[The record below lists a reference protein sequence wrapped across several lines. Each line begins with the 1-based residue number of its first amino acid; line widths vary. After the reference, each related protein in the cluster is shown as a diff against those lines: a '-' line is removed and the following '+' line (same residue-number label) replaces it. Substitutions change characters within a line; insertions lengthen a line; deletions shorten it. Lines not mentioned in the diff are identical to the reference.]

1 VLGNFGSIMTGVE
14 SAINLAGQAFRT
26 FAGFAM
32 EGLEAVASY
41 ERLSLALTTL
51 NASQLLQ
58 AGAAKDMAS
67 AMDVSAVKAEE
78 LLGWMQD
85 LAIHSPF
92 TLDGVAQAFRL
103 AMAYGFTADE
113 AQRLTQAFID
123 FSAGTGAS
131 EYNMQLIARAM
142 GQISTA
148 GKLMGQDM
156 LQLTSAGLPVAQ
168 ILAEAFGVSTE
179 EIIKMRE
186 DGLLPA
192 AEVIEALTVY
202 METNFKGAADNFSS
216 SWAGL
221 MGTFE
226 DLKQMGLRE
235 FFGGLF
241 DVLQPLAVEL
251 SEWLQGEGLDK
262 LREWGDM
269 LGQFTQTAI
278 NQIPVVIAKIEELK
292 AAFDTGGVPALFDA
306 LFGKIDEQVIIDW
319 LDTVDA
325 QLATA
330 VEFHDWTSS
339 GDAFGAALA
348 QFIQGDGLQ
357 SADSELIP
365 ALTDAL
371 NRWLLGAVGAASWD
385 QWAAAAGANLSNAL
399 NEFFRIDEIANAWEE
414 IWSDVRHGMM
424 LGLNF
429 DSMKFNIKNFID
441 NVIAY
446 FKQLLGIASPSTVF
460 MEIGRN
466 IVLGLMSGILSMFPS
481 LTSVVSTLF
490 NLLTGGNSGRTGGA
504 TGDATGLLGGGSGTI
519 GGGGT
524 SGVLA
529 GGTVTNIY
537 NFYGTTYVSGAGPAG
552 TYDCAPTISSG
563 GMIPAGV
570 R

>member
-1 VLGNFGSIMTGVE
+1 
-14 SAINLAGQAFRT
+14 
-26 FAGFAM
+26 
-32 EGLEAVASY
+32 
-41 ERLSLALTTL
+41 
-51 NASQLLQ
+51 
-58 AGAAKDMAS
+58 
-67 AMDVSAVKAEE
+67 
-78 LLGWMQD
+78 
-85 LAIHSPF
+85 
-92 TLDGVAQAFRL
+92 
-103 AMAYGFTADE
+103 
-113 AQRLTQAFID
+113 
-123 FSAGTGAS
+123 
-131 EYNMQLIARAM
+131 
-142 GQISTA
+142 
-148 GKLMGQDM
+148 
-156 LQLTSAGLPVAQ
+156 
-168 ILAEAFGVSTE
+168 
-179 EIIKMRE
+179 
-186 DGLLPA
+186 
-192 AEVIEALTVY
+192 
-202 METNFKGAADNFSS
+202 
-216 SWAGL
+216 
-221 MGTFE
+221 
-226 DLKQMGLRE
+226 
-235 FFGGLF
+235 
-241 DVLQPLAVEL
+241 LQPLAVEL

>member
-202 METNFKGAADNFSS
+202 METNFKGAADNFGSS
-216 SWAGL
+216 SAGYS
-221 MGTFE
+221 TFCN
-226 DLKQMGLRE
+226 
-235 FFGGLF
+235 
-241 DVLQPLAVEL
+241 L
-251 SEWLQGEGLDK
+251 SRLSYLNGSRARG
-262 LREWGDM
+262 
-269 LGQFTQTAI
+269 
-278 NQIPVVIAKIEELK
+278 
-292 AAFDTGGVPALFDA
+292 
-306 LFGKIDEQVIIDW
+306 
-319 LDTVDA
+319 
-325 QLATA
+325 
-330 VEFHDWTSS
+330 WTSCES
-339 GDAFGAALA
+339 GAICWGSLHK
-348 QFIQGDGLQ
+348 QQ
-357 SADSELIP
+357 LIKSLLSSRRSKNSKRH
-365 ALTDAL
+365 LTL
-371 NRWLLGAVGAASWD
+371 EASR
-385 QWAAAAGANLSNAL
+385 L
-399 NEFFRIDEIANAWEE
+399 
-414 IWSDVRHGMM
+414 
-424 LGLNF
+424 
-429 DSMKFNIKNFID
+429 
-441 NVIAY
+441 Y
-446 FKQLLGIASPSTVF
+446 
-460 MEIGRN
+460 
-466 IVLGLMSGILSMFPS
+466 
-481 LTSVVSTLF
+481 STL
-490 NLLTGGNSGRTGGA
+490 S
-504 TGDATGLLGGGSGTI
+504 LGK
-519 GGGGT
+519 
-524 SGVLA
+524 
-529 GGTVTNIY
+529 
-537 NFYGTTYVSGAGPAG
+537 
-552 TYDCAPTISSG
+552 
-563 GMIPAGV
+563 
-570 R
+570 